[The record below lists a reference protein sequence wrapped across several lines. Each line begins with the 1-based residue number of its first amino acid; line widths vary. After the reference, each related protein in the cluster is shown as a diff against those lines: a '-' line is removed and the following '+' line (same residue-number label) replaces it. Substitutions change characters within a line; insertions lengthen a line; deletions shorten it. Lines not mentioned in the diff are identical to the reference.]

1 MVEAKVISS
10 LEKVMLTDDFDS
22 FDTVK
27 VLNAARGERA
37 SFQVVI
43 KNAKLGSY
51 SDLKMSVRSKLLH
64 SISIARVG
72 HVPVGNAGIS

>member
-22 FDTVK
+22 FETVK
-27 VLNAARGERA
+27 TLNAARGERT

-43 KNAKLGSY
+43 KKCKARF
-51 SDLKMSVRSKLLH
+51 DVR
-64 SISIARVG
+64 A
-72 HVPVGNAGIS
+72 